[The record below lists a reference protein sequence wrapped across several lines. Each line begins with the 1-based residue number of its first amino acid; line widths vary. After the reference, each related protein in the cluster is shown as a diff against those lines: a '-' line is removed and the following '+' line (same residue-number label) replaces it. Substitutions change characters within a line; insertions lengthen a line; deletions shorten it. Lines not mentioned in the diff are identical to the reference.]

1 MMAKQEVF
9 DTAYEH
15 LIKQGTQSIND
26 KGMCAYRGPNGLMC
40 GVGVLIKDEHYFANL
55 EGLCA
60 KNESVMK
67 ALLLSGVIDDMPGE
81 HFKDNHPIMSLLSDI
96 QHVHDSTDPMCWHR
110 ALRNVAESHKLSCPA
125 GIDLTHL

>member
-26 KGMCAYRGPNGLMC
+26 NGMCVYRGFNGLMC
-40 GVGVLIKDEHYFANL
+40 GVGVLIKDEHYYSSL
-55 EGLCA
+55 EGNST
-60 KNESVMK
+60 KDESVMK

-81 HFKDNHPIMSLLSDI
+81 HFKENHPIISLLVDI
-96 QHVHDSTDPMCWHR
+96 QHIHDTVDPMCWHR
-110 ALRNVAESHKLSCPA
+110 ALRITAESHKLSCPA
-125 GIDLTHL
+125 GTDVTKL